1 MTSSLEYDPSRRSA
15 LSRAE
20 SRWMMGLSRT
30 VRRPLALAVAAPL
43 VSGALLAAQAW
54 TLAHLLH
61 RAIVDHEAMESLAPG
76 LGLIAGLI
84 LARAALGFF
93 GERAAAGA
101 AEAIKAAVRR
111 ALFVHLLAARPDW
124 SRERASGLLAGAIVD
139 QTEALDGFFARY
151 LPAMVAA
158 TVLPIAFAVGVAF
171 VEPFVGVLFLVTA
184 PLIPVFMALVGWSAE
199 AVSRRHIQAFARL
212 SGLFADR
219 LRGLGTLKLFGRAE
233 AEVATVAAASED
245 LRHRTL
251 AVLRIAFL
259 SSAVLEF
266 FAALGVAGV
275 ALYIG
280 FSYLG
285 YLHFMTARPTLAT
298 GLFCLFMA
306 PEVYFPLRQFA
317 AHYHDRA
324 AARAAVAEIASLFET
339 LPAVEDAP
347 ARLPPAARSAPAAL
361 AVAIRDLRVTP
372 TGARVPVFDGLAL
385 DVAAGE
391 HVAILGPSGSGKTT
405 LLETLAGLR
414 QADAAGAILIGS
426 RPLEAWQAEDAAGL
440 RARLTLVGQRPHVF
454 SGTLADNIRFAR
466 PDADAAAIRAA
477 AEAAEVAA
485 FADRLPEGLATEIGP
500 RGYGLSGGEAQRVA
514 LARLFLRGGDLLLLD
529 EPTAH
534 LDAATEARLAAAIR
548 TFARGRTLI
557 IATHSRAV
565 ARLMDRVLEIENGR
579 LVAVAADTPEAAR

>member
-1 MTSSLEYDPSRRSA
+1 MTSSLEYDPSRRST

-43 VSGALLAAQAW
+43 VAGILLAAQAW

-61 RAIVDHEAMESLAPG
+61 RAIVGHEAMATLVPG
-76 LGLIAGLI
+76 LALIAAFI
-84 LARAALGFF
+84 LVRAGLGFF

-101 AEAIKAAVRR
+101 AEAIKASVRR
-111 ALFVHLLAARPDW
+111 ALFGHLLAARPDW

-158 TVLPIAFAVGVAF
+158 TVLPIAFALGVAL
-171 VEPFVGVLFLVTA
+171 VEPFVGILFLITA

-285 YLHFMTARPTLAT
+285 YLDFMTARPTLAT

-339 LPAVEDAP
+339 LPAVEA
-347 ARLPPAARSAPAAL
+347 PPAAALRAAPTAHAAL
-361 AVAIRDLRVTP
+361 AVAVRDLRVTP
-372 TGARVPVFDGLAL
+372 TGARAPVLDGLAL

-391 HVAILGPSGSGKTT
+391 HIAILGPSGSGKTT
-405 LLETLAGLR
+405 LIETLAGLR
-414 QADAAGAILIGS
+414 QADGAGAILIGG
-426 RPLEAWQAEDAAGL
+426 RPLEGWREDAAEL
-440 RARLTLVGQRPHVF
+440 RARLTLIGQRPHIV

-466 PDADAAAIRAA
+466 PEADAAAIRAA

-485 FADRLPEGLATEIGP
+485 FADRLPDGLSTEIGP

-514 LARLFLRGGDLLLLD
+514 LARLFLRGGDLVLLD

-534 LDAATEARLAAAIR
+534 LDAATELRLAAAIR
-548 TFARGRTLI
+548 AFARGRTLI
-557 IATHSRAV
+557 VATHARPV
-565 ARLMDRVLEIENGR
+565 ARLMDRIVEIEDGR
-579 LVAVAADTPEAAR
+579 LVPVAAAHVEAAR